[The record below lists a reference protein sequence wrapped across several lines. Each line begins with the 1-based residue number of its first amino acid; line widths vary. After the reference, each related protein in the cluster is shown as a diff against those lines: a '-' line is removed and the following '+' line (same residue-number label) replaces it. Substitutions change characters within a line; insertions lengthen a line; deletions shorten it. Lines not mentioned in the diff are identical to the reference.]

1 MSVMKV
7 SFSDPKEIADF
18 LNKVEKHDCSIQ
30 MSHGEIEL
38 KGNSFLGVV
47 NMGLGSEIE
56 LIIFDDDCDK
66 LKADIAPYLVA

>member
-30 MSHGEIEL
+30 MSRGDIEL
-38 KGNSFLGVV
+38 KGKSFLGVV

-56 LIIFDDDCDK
+56 LIIFSDNCDA

>member
-18 LNKVEKHDCSIQ
+18 LNKVERHDCSIQ
-30 MSHGEIEL
+30 MSHGDVEL
-38 KGNSFLGVV
+38 KGKSFLGVV
-47 NMGLGSEIE
+47 SMGLGSEIE
-56 LIIFDDDCDK
+56 LTIFSENCDA

>member
-7 SFSDPKEIADF
+7 IFSDPKEIADF

-30 MSHGEIEL
+30 MSHGEIEI

-56 LIIFDDDCDK
+56 LIVFSDNCDN
-66 LKADIAPYLVA
+66 LKKDIAKYLVA

>member
-30 MSHGEIEL
+30 MTHGEIEL
-38 KGNSFLGVV
+38 KGKSFLGVV
-47 NMGLGSEIE
+47 SMGLGSEIE
-56 LIIFDDDCDK
+56 LIIFSDDCDG

>member
-30 MSHGEIEL
+30 MSHGDIEL
-38 KGNSFLGVV
+38 KGKSFLGVV

-56 LIIFDDDCDK
+56 LIVFSDNCDE
-66 LKADIAPYLVA
+66 LKEDIAPYLVA